1 MRTMVTGHIVMVS
14 CPCAGIKYDAEK
26 ESKAE
31 WDAKQSQLTRIMEQE
46 KNRKMAGR
54 GLTLYLCLM

>member
-1 MRTMVTGHIVMVS
+1 MMS
-14 CPCAGIKYDAEK
+14 CLHTGIKYDADK

-46 KNRKMAGR
+46 KNRKLAGKYR
-54 GLTLYLCLM
+54 ALFITL